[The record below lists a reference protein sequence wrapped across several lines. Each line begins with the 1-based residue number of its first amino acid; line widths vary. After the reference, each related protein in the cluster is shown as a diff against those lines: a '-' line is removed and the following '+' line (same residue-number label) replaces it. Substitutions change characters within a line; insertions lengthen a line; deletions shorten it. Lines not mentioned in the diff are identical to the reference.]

1 MHTRLKF
8 AAIALVALTTLALV
22 PVAGPTGLAAAAPG
36 EQPSMNGDVT
46 PTDRGLLG
54 RVQSQVN
61 ELNRYESQPV
71 PCNDEEPG
79 LAGSIRDAHAGNGV
93 VDVQGFRRWRLVGGD
108 QAVWHAVNGTNTG
121 MYYALECFG
130 PNMPDAGEGYED
142 VGYLY
147 EIQLFPD
154 INPENLARLALDR
167 FFLGLPA
174 PEPRL
179 NPEGTTLVNLETY
192 LWVDN
197 IPAQGL
203 TPPGLS
209 SEVISVPGISVQG
222 FALASGVEWNMGDG
236 TPPFV
241 CEGTVRTEP
250 PTCDHEYVESSAGQP
265 DDAFHGTATIVWLGT
280 YTVNGTLA
288 DAEFDIP
295 LETSFEIEV
304 AESQAVVVNGD

>member
-1 MHTRLKF
+1 MHTRLKL
-8 AAIALVALTTLALV
+8 AAIAVVALAALTLV
-22 PVAGPTGLAAAAPG
+22 PVAGPATAAPG
-36 EQPSMNGDVT
+36 DTPSRGGDMT

-54 RVQSQVN
+54 RVWSQVN
-61 ELNRYESQPV
+61 ELNRYARQPV
-71 PCNDEEPG
+71 PCNDEEPE
-79 LAGSIRDAHAGNGV
+79 LAGSIRDPNAGNGR

-108 QAVWHAVNGTNTG
+108 QAVWHAVNGTSTG
-121 MYYALECFG
+121 MYYALECYG

-147 EIQLFPD
+147 EIRLFPD
-154 INPENLARLALDR
+154 INPENLARLALDQ

-197 IPAQGL
+197 IREQGL
-203 TPPGLS
+203 TPPGLR
-209 SEVISVPGISVQG
+209 SEVISVPGIRVQG
-222 FALASGVEWNMGDG
+222 FALATGVEWDMGDG
-236 TPPFV
+236 TLPFV

-250 PTCDHEYVESSAGQP
+250 PSCAHQYIRSSAEQP
-265 DDAFHGTATIVWLGT
+265 DDVFRGTATIVWLGT

-288 DAEFDIP
+288 DDEFEIP

-304 AESQAVVVNGD
+304 AESQAVVVNGN